1 MNIYYIIS
9 RTSCI
14 ILISFFFIKSNG
26 QSLDIHFRHIKSEK
40 GLSNSTIETIVQDY
54 RGFLWFGTRDGLNR
68 YDGSRMITYRNN
80 STDSNSISD
89 SYITS
94 LFEDKQHYLW
104 VGTSNGLN
112 KFDPKLNSF
121 TKIRLQST
129 NKESISSNYIRAVYG
144 DTKGRI
150 WIGTLGGGINL
161 YQYEKK
167 SFKYIACKKNTT
179 GYELN
184 IYTFF
189 EDSRGNLWAGTES
202 GLYIYN
208 NISENFT
215 AINLQVGKVGKQA
228 VRSIAE
234 NKNGALLLGM
244 DENGLIIF
252 NPNYRIVQQYLHSA
266 TDSKSISSNLVRSI
280 YVSKKGEIWVGSI
293 NGGLDNFDALNG
305 TFTNYQYRPDNSNS
319 LSQRTV
325 SVLYEDRQGN
335 LWIGTHRGG
344 VNLYSPGSE
353 KFNLYQQKPFINSL
367 SYNDVKTFC
376 EDRQGNIWIGTDG
389 GGLNLFNRKIK
400 NFKHYKYDPFN
411 QNSIGSNEVIDLKED
426 KDGNLWVGT
435 WGGGLCLYNK
445 TKDNFTRF
453 ESNLKIKGAIL
464 SNYIQCIGE
473 DYNNNLLIGTY
484 YGGLHKFDKK
494 NNSFIPIR
502 KSSSG
507 KTSILGNNIISIST
521 DKEGNLWICTD
532 DGGLN
537 KLNKKTGE
545 FEHYFHNDDK
555 KPDLRI
561 VYTDSKGN
569 VWIGQS
575 GLYLFDKANNRFN
588 IFTEDGGLSTL
599 FIKGIVEDN
608 DGQLWISTSNGLKKL
623 DPKTKNVLSYNKSD
637 GLQDMEFEA
646 NAFLKTKDG
655 EIYFGGVNGYN
666 SFYPSDIKVNNFV
679 PPVYVTDLQVHN
691 KTVTPGTSNILNK
704 DISFTDELTLSY
716 KQAIFSFGFA
726 ALNYITSENNHFVYK
741 LENWDKEWIKA
752 GSEQRASYTNVSP
765 GSYTFIVKA
774 SNNDGIWNEKGYRIK
789 VTITPPFWDTWW
801 FRLLAAVTL
810 LAASIYLYRIRRKI
824 QLQRYEDDKKE
835 EIHQMQLQ
843 FFTNIS
849 HEFRTPLSLIIGPI
863 EKLLKEEVDTKKN
876 HVYHVI
882 QRNANRLLQLINEL
896 MDFRKVES
904 GVLKLQVMPGS
915 IPLFLNEIT
924 EGFSELANQKNI
936 SFTSSVKTNLNE
948 FWFDRQVLEK
958 IIINL
963 LSNSFKYTNNYGK
976 VDLMV
981 FDSLKEF
988 SPKYENKVQLKHK
1001 YSTGRFIHF
1010 LISDNGMGISEE
1022 SLHHLFERYY
1032 RVSDIQIGSGI
1043 GLALIKTLTQLHK
1056 GNIEV
1061 YSKYKEGTEILVS
1074 IPINKTAY
1082 SKEEQ
1087 WMKDTESIVKLES
1100 ISKMYTLNSIEET
1113 VNTEV
1118 KESIATTKYV
1128 ILIVDD
1134 HEELRMFLK
1143 ESLEPKY
1150 KILEAANGEKAIDET
1165 MKHFPDL
1172 IISDIMMPIMD
1183 GIDCCKIIKSTIETA
1198 HIPFIML
1205 TAKDGLESRIEG
1217 TETGAD
1223 YYFNKPISIDL
1234 LKLTIN
1240 NIFLQKEKL
1249 KSFYLNEKNAEIKAL
1264 AQSSLDK
1271 KFLDELLNIIENN
1284 MSKVDLDIDFV
1295 CKEIGMSRTKLYN
1308 KIKNI
1313 SGQSIGDFI
1322 RTLRLRKA
1330 ALLMAQGELTI
1341 SDIMYQVG
1349 IQTQSYFSKAFKQE
1363 FGKSPTQYM
1372 KDL

>member
-1 MNIYYIIS
+1 MNFYYNIF

-26 QSLDIHFRHIKSEK
+26 QSLDIHFRHIKSEN

-80 STDSNSISD
+80 ITDSSSISD
-89 SYITS
+89 NYITT

-104 VGTSNGLN
+104 IGTLNGLN
-112 KFDPKLNSF
+112 KYDPKLNSF
-121 TKIRLQST
+121 TKIRHQSI

-161 YQYEKK
+161 YQYEKE
-167 SFKYIACKKNTT
+167 SFKHIACKKNTY
-179 GYELN
+179 GNELN

-202 GLYIYN
+202 GLYLYN
-208 NISENFT
+208 NNSEDFT
-215 AINLQVGKVGKQA
+215 AINLETSKVGKLA
-228 VRSIAE
+228 IRSIAE
-234 NKNGALLLGM
+234 NKNGTLLLGM

-252 NPNYRIVQQYLHSA
+252 NPSHRTVQQYLHSA
-266 TDSKSISSNLVRSI
+266 TDTKSISSNLVRSV
-280 YVSKKGEIWVGSI
+280 YVSKKGEIWIGSI

-305 TFTNYQYRPDNSNS
+305 TFTNYQYQPDNSNS

-325 SVLYEDRQGN
+325 SVLYEDKQSN

-344 VNLYSPGSE
+344 VNLYTPGSE
-353 KFNLYQQKPFINSL
+353 KFNLYRQKPHINSL

-411 QNSIGSNEVIDLKED
+411 QKSIGSNEVIDLKED

-453 ESNLKIKGAIL
+453 KSNLKIKGNIL

-473 DYNNNLLIGTY
+473 DYNYNLLIGTY

-494 NNSFIPIR
+494 NNSFIPVR
-502 KSSSG
+502 KSISG

-561 VYTDSKGN
+561 VFTDSKGN
-569 VWIGQS
+569 VWIGQT

-608 DGQLWISTSNGLKKL
+608 NGQLWISTSNGLKQL
-623 DPKTKNVLSYNKSD
+623 DPKTKNVLSYNKND

-655 EIYFGGVNGYN
+655 EIYFGGVNGFN
-666 SFYPSDIKVNNFV
+666 SFYPSDIKVNNFI
-679 PPVYVTDLQVHN
+679 PPVFVTDLQVYN
-691 KTVTPGTSNILNK
+691 KTVTRGTSNILKN
-704 DISFTDELTLSY
+704 DISFTDELTLTY
-716 KQAIFSFGFA
+716 KQATFSFGFA
-726 ALNYITSENNHFVYK
+726 ALNYIISENNHFVYK

-752 GSEQRASYTNVSP
+752 GFEQRASYTNVSP

-789 VTITPPFWDTWW
+789 VTITPPFWETWW
-801 FRLLAAVTL
+801 FRLIAVATL
-810 LAASIYLYRIRRKI
+810 LAASIYIYRIRRKI

-849 HEFRTPLSLIIGPI
+849 HEFRTPLSLITGPI
-863 EKLLKEEVDTKKN
+863 EKLLKEEVDTKN
-876 HVYHVI
+876 IHVYHVI

-915 IPLFLNEIT
+915 IPLFLDEIT

-988 SPKYENKVQLKHK
+988 NPKYENKIQLKHK

-1061 YSKYKEGTEILVS
+1061 YSKHKEGTEILVS

-1100 ISKMYTLNSIEET
+1100 ISKMYTLNSIEEN
-1113 VNTEV
+1113 VNKEV
-1118 KESIATTKYV
+1118 KESIATKKYV

-1150 KILEAANGEKAIDET
+1150 KIIEAANGEKAIDET

-1223 YYFNKPISIDL
+1223 YYFSKPISIDL

-1264 AQSSLDK
+1264 AQSSVDK

-1313 SGQSIGDFI
+1313 SGQSIADFI